1 MKLLCTVFASFCILS
16 GTESLLIAQ
25 KENHDVEHNLYHDL
39 GHDANS
45 HNMYHERSHDDAQV
59 DETNDDGDQG

>member
-25 KENHDVEHNLYHDL
+25 KENHDVEHNFYHDL

-45 HNMYHERSHDDAQV
+45 HNMYHERSFDDAQV
-59 DETNDDGDQG
+59 DETNDDEDQG